1 MTSNLF
7 FGKPSAT
14 RFFLLLI
21 AVFCL
26 STVGV
31 AQDDA
36 LDKTKDVIIDEPAD
50 KVEDVFDEDT
60 YDDLDDDD
68 YDRDRDMD
76 SDREKPSP
84 ADACT
89 VKEHAECPGK
99 DIEREKPSPADACVV
114 KEHTECIEREKPSST
129 CAMKEHATLNRCAA
143 EGTSER
149 PLEVQLRDLYDHP
162 EDYYGKTVTVKAEVD
177 DTFNENVFTIQDDGY
192 ESMVIKRGAA
202 CDKVEIL
209 KDKEWKDGLPLR
221 VTGVVEPFDRDK
233 LECAYGPL
241 DMERKEGDL
250 FTRSPVLIVSE
261 PPRTAEL
268 APPPVITHEEPEI
281 ITEAAPPE
289 PLPAPEEEVAIAVV
303 EEPAIV
309 QPEEPKA
316 LPRTASGLPLAGI
329 AGLFSLL
336 AAAGFGFYR
345 R

>member
-7 FGKPSAT
+7 LGKTSAT

-21 AVFCL
+21 SVFCL
-26 STVGV
+26 STLGM

-36 LDKTKDVIIDEPAD
+36 LDKTKDVIIDQPAD

-60 YDDLDDDD
+60 YDDLDDND
-68 YDRDRDMD
+68 YDNDRDDMD
-76 SDREKPSP
+76 DVYREKTSPSGSC
-84 ADACT
+84 A
-89 VKEHAECPGK
+89 
-99 DIEREKPSPADACVV
+99 V
-114 KEHTECIEREKPSST
+114 KEHTECIEREKPTPADACPHTECIEREKPSA
-129 CAMKEHATLNRCAA
+129 CEMAVNRCAA

-149 PLEVQLRDLYDHP
+149 PLEVELRDLHDHP
-162 EDYYGKTVTVKAEVD
+162 EEYYGKTVTVRAEVD
-177 DTFNENVFTIQDDGY
+177 DTFNANTFTIQDDGY

-209 KDKEWKDGLPLR
+209 EDKEWKDGLELR

-241 DMERKEGDL
+241 DMESKDGDL
-250 FTRSPVLIVSE
+250 FTRSPILIVSE
-261 PPRTAEL
+261 TPKTAEL
-268 APPPVITHEEPEI
+268 APPPVITHEEPAPI
-281 ITEAAPPE
+281 VEAAPPE
-289 PLPAPEEEVAIAVV
+289 PLPAPEEEVAVAVI
-303 EEPAIV
+303 EEPAI
-309 QPEEPKA
+309 EEPQA

>member
-7 FGKPSAT
+7 LGKPSTA

-26 STVGV
+26 STVGM

-36 LDKTKDVIIDEPAD
+36 LDKTKDVIIDQPAD

-60 YDDLDDDD
+60 YDDDLDNDD
-68 YDRDRDMD
+68 YDNDRDDMNIE
-76 SDREKPSP
+76 REKPTP
-84 ADACT
+84 ADACV

-99 DIEREKPSPADACVV
+99 ELQREKPTPADACVV
-114 KEHTECIEREKPSST
+114 KEHTECIEREKPSEPT
-129 CAMKEHATLNRCAA
+129 CAMKEEAINRCAA

-149 PLEVQLRDLYDHP
+149 PLEVSLRELYDHP
-162 EDYYGKTVTVKAEVD
+162 EEYYGKTVTVQAEVD
-177 DTFNENVFTIQDDGY
+177 DTFNQNTFTIQDDGY

-202 CDKVEIL
+202 CDKVQVTE
-209 KDKEWKDGLPLR
+209 DREWEDGTDVS

-241 DMERKEGDL
+241 EMERKEHDL

-261 PPRTAEL
+261 PPKAAEL
-268 APPPVITHEEPEI
+268 APPPVIHEEETVI

-289 PLPAPEEEVAIAVV
+289 PLPAPEKEVAVAVI
-303 EEPAIV
+303 EEPAI
-309 QPEEPKA
+309 EEPEA